1 MLVKVCFESAAS
13 VLRKYQYPLLPAIWE
28 TQHVILVLKLFLLS
42 IFIFWYYFLCTPNTL
57 PFLQVSR
64 FAWYLQCSLW
74 AHDIPSLSHNWKSHV
89 YFMSYWTSH
98 ILPKI
103 LSSFL
108 LLWVSSEME
117 YLESLPGFEHLAAL
131 LSCVPHSMCF
141 QHVLIHKVGFIT
153 TVFFF

>member
-1 MLVKVCFESAAS
+1 MNLLLLRSESISILYCLQYEKPNML
-13 VLRKYQYPLLPAIWE
+13 
-28 TQHVILVLKLFLLS
+28 
-42 IFIFWYYFLCTPNTL
+42 
-57 PFLQVSR
+57 
-64 FAWYLQCSLW
+64 AWYSNSSYFPSSFSDTTLCVLLHFAIPASIPLCLIPAVFSLS

-98 ILPKI
+98 VFSNI

-141 QHVLIHKVGFIT
+141 QHVLIHKVGFII
-153 TVFFF
+153 TVFFNCIAET